1 MKQPRLQ
8 MGLAFFG
15 FVLIGVSGGANGVL
29 LPSLS
34 SYYRVDNTI
43 VGLIFITSS
52 VGYFCSAFISSLLL
66 EKLSKR
72 MFLALGTL
80 IFLLGTLTF
89 ALEPPF
95 IVILV
100 TRFLL
105 GFGIAMIETGLN
117 AFIVEFRSTPL
128 MNSLHA
134 FFGAGSLIGP
144 LIAAALLTQWS
155 WNSVYV
161 VLSLTCLPLLFGF
174 LTLFTPQSAIS
185 VATASEAEA
194 ETVQTKQGGLTENV
208 LVAALKMP
216 IVWLAA
222 LFLLFYVGVEV
233 SLGNWSYTF
242 LTEGQHLAALFSS
255 LIVSGF
261 WLGLT
266 MGRFVLS
273 ALSERFGLGPVGL
286 IYLCIIGV
294 LIGSLLI
301 WLVPSSTLVAV
312 CFCFV
317 GLCLGP
323 IYPTTIA
330 LVPKIVSDRLIAS
343 AIGSLI
349 SLSTVGIG
357 LLPWLAGTL
366 AQLVGLWSLL
376 PYVMGLSVLML
387 VFWWLTFRH
396 TPAASLTETEMGE
409 AASLPL

>member
-8 MGLAFFG
+8 VGLAFFG
-15 FVLIGVSGGANGVL
+15 FVLIGVNGGANGVL

-34 SYYRVDNTI
+34 SYYQIDKTI
-43 VGLIFITSS
+43 IGLIFITSS

-66 EKLSKR
+66 EKLGKR
-72 MFLALGTL
+72 IFLALGTL
-80 IFLLGTLTF
+80 IFLLGALTF
-89 ALEPPF
+89 ALELPF
-95 IVILV
+95 IVILA

-105 GFGIAMIETGLN
+105 GFGVAMIETGLN

-134 FFGAGSLIGP
+134 FFGAGSLVGP
-144 LIAAALLTQWS
+144 LLATALLSRWS
-155 WNSVYV
+155 WNSVYI
-161 VLSLTCLPLLFGF
+161 VLSLICLPLLFGF
-174 LTLFTPQSAIS
+174 LTIFVPQSTTP
-185 VATASEAEA
+185 V
-194 ETVQTKQGGLTENV
+194 TVGSGNKVENEYSKQEMPHENV
-208 LVAALKMP
+208 LIAALKLP

-242 LTEGQHLAALFSS
+242 LTEGPHLTNLFAS

-261 WLGLT
+261 WFGLT

-273 ALSERFGLGPVGL
+273 ALSERFGLSSVAL
-286 IYLCIIGV
+286 IYLCIAGV
-294 LIGSLLI
+294 LLGSLLI
-301 WLVPSSTLVAV
+301 WLVPSNSLIAV

-330 LVPKIVSDRLIAS
+330 LVPSIVTDRLIAS
-343 AIGSLI
+343 AIGFLI

-366 AQLVGLWSLL
+366 AQLTDIWSLL
-376 PYVMGLSVLML
+376 PYVIGLSVLML
-387 VFWWLTFRH
+387 LFWWLTFRR
-396 TPAASLTETEMGE
+396 TPATSLSATEAGE

>member
-15 FVLIGVSGGANGVL
+15 FVLIGVSSGANGVL

-34 SYYRVDNTI
+34 SYYQVDKTI

-52 VGYFCSAFISSLLL
+52 VGYFFSAFVGSLLL
-66 EKLSKR
+66 EKLGKR
-72 MFLALGTL
+72 MFLALGTF

-105 GFGIAMIETGLN
+105 GFGIAMIEMGLN

-134 FFGAGSLIGP
+134 FFGAGALVGP
-144 LIAAALLTQWS
+144 LIAAVLLTRWA
-155 WNSVYV
+155 WNSVYI
-161 VLSLTCLPLLFGF
+161 VLSLISLPLLFGF
-174 LTLFTPQSAIS
+174 LTTFLPPSTTPV
-185 VATASEAEA
+185 VADGGAKAEI
-194 ETVQTKQGGLTENV
+194 VVKPSENV
-208 LVAALKMP
+208 LIAALKMP

-242 LTEGQHLAALFSS
+242 LTEGQHLTNLFSG
-255 LIVSGF
+255 LIISGF

-266 MGRFVLS
+266 IGRFVLS
-273 ALSERFGLGPVGL
+273 ALSERFGLSSVGL
-286 IYLCIIGV
+286 VYLCIVGV
-294 LIGSLLI
+294 LVGSLLI
-301 WLVPSSTLVAV
+301 WLVPGSVLTAV
-312 CFCFV
+312 WFCLV
-317 GLCLGP
+317 GLFLGP

-343 AIGSLI
+343 AIGFLI

-366 AQLVGLWSLL
+366 AQLAGIWSLL
-376 PYVMGLSVLML
+376 PYVMSLSALML

-396 TPAASLTETEMGE
+396 TPATSLTEAETEE
-409 AASLPL
+409 VASLPL

>member
-1 MKQPRLQ
+1 
-8 MGLAFFG
+8 
-15 FVLIGVSGGANGVL
+15 
-29 LPSLS
+29 
-34 SYYRVDNTI
+34 
-43 VGLIFITSS
+43 
-52 VGYFCSAFISSLLL
+52 
-66 EKLSKR
+66 
-72 MFLALGTL
+72 MFLALGTV
-80 IFLLGTLTF
+80 IFLFGTLTF

-95 IVILV
+95 IVILI

-128 MNSLHA
+128 MSSLHA

-144 LIAAALLTQWS
+144 LIAAALLTRWS

-174 LTLFTPQSAIS
+174 LTFFVPQSATLVTID
-185 VATASEAEA
+185 SEVEAKA
-194 ETVQTKQGGLTENV
+194 ETMQARQSRPTENA
-208 LVAALKMP
+208 LVTALKTP
-216 IVWLAA
+216 IVWLAS

-242 LTEGQHLAALFSS
+242 LTEGPHLTALFSS

-273 ALSERFGLGPVGL
+273 AISERFGLSAVGL
-286 IYLCIIGV
+286 IYLCIAGV
-294 LIGSLLI
+294 LLGSLLL
-301 WLVPSSTLVAV
+301 WFVSVTALVVV

-330 LVPKIVSDRLIAS
+330 LVPKIVPDRL
-343 AIGSLI
+343 GN
-349 SLSTVGIG
+349 
-357 LLPWLAGTL
+357 
-366 AQLVGLWSLL
+366 
-376 PYVMGLSVLML
+376 
-387 VFWWLTFRH
+387 RCR
-396 TPAASLTETEMGE
+396 
-409 AASLPL
+409 